1 MICGSVICCAW
12 NIPNCEDA
20 PIWIALLHAVLSGS
34 EKLIAPLV
42 DPYCIWGPPVK
53 NCPPCEPDAF
63 FNEKR
68 CFCISDF
75 VFKSPKLVCQRI
87 VHQTFVHQARIR
99 QKLLVKILEKLGSF
113 FAILKIRCIYKD
125 VGRKGIRLEGRSSLV

>member
-12 NIPNCEDA
+12 NNPNCEDA

-34 EKLIAPLV
+34 EKFIAPLV
-42 DPYCIWGPPVK
+42 DPYCIWGPQVK
-53 NCPPCEPDAF
+53 ICTPCDPDAF
-63 FNEKR
+63 FNKKR
-68 CFCISDF
+68 RFCISDI

-87 VHQTFVHQARIR
+87 VHQTIVDQARIR

-125 VGRKGIRLEGRSSLV
+125 VGRKGIRLEGRTSLV

>member
-1 MICGSVICCAW
+1 MICGSVIYCAW
-12 NIPNCEDA
+12 NNPNCEDA

-34 EKLIAPLV
+34 EKFIAPLV

-53 NCPPCEPDAF
+53 ICTPCDPDAF
-63 FNEKR
+63 FNKKR
-68 CFCISDF
+68 RFCISDI

-87 VHQTFVHQARIR
+87 VHQTIVHQARIR

-125 VGRKGIRLEGRSSLV
+125 VGRKGIRLEGRTSLV